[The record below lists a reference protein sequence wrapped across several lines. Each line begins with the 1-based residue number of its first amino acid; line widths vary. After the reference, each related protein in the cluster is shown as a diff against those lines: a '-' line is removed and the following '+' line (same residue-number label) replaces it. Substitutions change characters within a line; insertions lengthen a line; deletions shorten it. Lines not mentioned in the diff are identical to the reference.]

1 MIPVLI
7 YMVKV
12 SIYVV
17 VFYLIYSL
25 LLKKDTSHGRNRAF
39 IIISLVSSIILPS
52 FSIGISEPLDIQL
65 FGKLFSEVLVTTDQ
79 VNSLSNPIH
88 GPAGYVYPVYVTGVI
103 LFLFKLIVDFSSLLF
118 LIIRQKK
125 GGSRIIR
132 YQNFNTAGFTAM
144 GFIFINT
151 RLSPEEAGNVI
162 RHERNHLR
170 QNHYIDIIFIEF
182 MTAFQWFN
190 PFIHLFNRELRAIH
204 EFQADQGCLSSGIPV
219 SNYQSLLLSQIFKSG
234 SLKLTNSFSNP
245 SLLRKRMLMMTR
257 ERTPGMANFKLLS
270 VIPVAG
276 FVLLSLSP
284 NPLPSPPPP
293 PPVLVSENLEGSMP
307 LVVAEKMPSF
317 PGGDKA
323 LLNYITENI
332 RYPQEA
338 VRKNIQGRVIVRF
351 CITVTGGI
359 SQVSVLKNIDPDL
372 DAEAVRVVQSLPAFV
387 PGRQGGKP
395 VPVWYMV
402 PITFAFK

>member
-39 IIISLVSSIILPS
+39 IIISLVASIILPS
-52 FSIGISEPLDIQL
+52 FSIGTFKPVDIQF
-65 FGKLFSEVLVTTDQ
+65 FGKLLSEVLVTTGQ
-79 VNSLSNPIH
+79 VNSFSNPMT
-88 GPAGYVYPVYVTGVI
+88 GPPGYIYPVYVTGVI
-103 LFLFKLIVDFSSLLF
+103 LFLFKLIVDFSSLLY

-125 GGSRIIR
+125 SGSRIIR

-219 SNYQSLLLSQIFKSG
+219 TNYQSLLLSQIFKSG

-245 SLLRKRMLMMTR
+245 SLLRKRMLMMTK

-284 NPLPSPPPP
+284 NPLPAPPPP
-293 PPVLVSENLEGSMP
+293 PPIPVSENIGDMP
-307 LVVAEKMPSF
+307 LVIAEKMPSF

-323 LLNYITENI
+323 LLNYITANI

-338 VRKNIQGRVIVRF
+338 ARKNIQGRVIVRF
-351 CITVTGGI
+351 CITTEGGI
-359 SQVSVLKNIDPDL
+359 SQVSVLKNIDPAL

-387 PGRQGGKP
+387 PGRQGGQP

-402 PITFAFK
+402 PITFSPK

>member
-17 VFYLIYSL
+17 VFYLIYTL
-25 LLKKDTSHGRNRAF
+25 LLRKDTSHGRNRAF
-39 IIISLVSSIILPS
+39 IILSLVASIILPS
-52 FSIGISEPLDIQL
+52 FSAGTFKPLDFQF
-65 FGKLFSEVLVTTDQ
+65 FGKLLSEVLVTTDP
-79 VNSLSNPIH
+79 VTSLSNPMH
-88 GPAGYVYPVYVTGVI
+88 GPAGFTYSVYVTGVI

-125 GGSRIIR
+125 SGTRIIR

-151 RLSPEEAGNVI
+151 RLSPDEAGNVI

-190 PFIHLFNRELRAIH
+190 PFIHLLNRELRAIH

-257 ERTPGMANFKLLS
+257 ERTSGMANFKLLS

-284 NPLPSPPPP
+284 NPLPAPPP
-293 PPVLVSENLEGSMP
+293 PPVPDQRNLAEIP
-307 LVVAEKMPSF
+307 QVVVEEMPSF
-317 PGGDKA
+317 PGGDRA

-332 RYPQEA
+332 RYPQDA
-338 VRKNIQGRVIVRF
+338 ARKNIQGRVIVRF
-351 CITVTGGI
+351 CITSIGGI
-359 SQVSVLKNIDPDL
+359 SQVSVLKNVDPAL
-372 DAEAVRVVQSLPAFV
+372 DAEAVRVVQTLPAFE
-387 PGRQGGKP
+387 PGRQDGKA

-402 PITFAFK
+402 PITFTLK

>member
-1 MIPVLI
+1 
-7 YMVKV
+7 MVKV

-17 VFYLIYSL
+17 VFYLIYTL
-25 LLKKDTSHGRNRAF
+25 LLRKDTSHGRNRAF
-39 IIISLVSSIILPS
+39 IILSLVASIILPS
-52 FSIGISEPLDIQL
+52 FSAGTFKPLDFQF
-65 FGKLFSEVLVTTDQ
+65 FGKLLSEVLVTTDP
-79 VNSLSNPIH
+79 VTSLSNPMH
-88 GPAGYVYPVYVTGVI
+88 GPAGFTYSVYVTGVI

-125 GGSRIIR
+125 SGTRIIR

-151 RLSPEEAGNVI
+151 RLSPDEAGNVI

-190 PFIHLFNRELRAIH
+190 PFIHLLNRELRAIH

-257 ERTPGMANFKLLS
+257 ERTSGMANFKLLS

-284 NPLPSPPPP
+284 NPLPAPPP
-293 PPVLVSENLEGSMP
+293 PPVPDQRNLAEIP
-307 LVVAEKMPSF
+307 QVVVEEMPSF
-317 PGGDKA
+317 PGGDRA

-332 RYPQEA
+332 RYPQDA
-338 VRKNIQGRVIVRF
+338 ARKNIQGRVIVRF
-351 CITVTGGI
+351 CITSIGGI
-359 SQVSVLKNIDPDL
+359 SQVSVLKNVDPAL
-372 DAEAVRVVQSLPAFV
+372 DAEAVRVVQTLPAFE
-387 PGRQGGKP
+387 PGRQDGKA

-402 PITFAFK
+402 PITFTLK

>member
-17 VFYLIYSL
+17 VFYLIYTL
-25 LLKKDTSHGRNRAF
+25 LLRKDTSHGRNRAF
-39 IIISLVSSIILPS
+39 IILSLVASIILPS
-52 FSIGISEPLDIQL
+52 FSAGTFKPLDFQF
-65 FGKLFSEVLVTTDQ
+65 FGKLLSEVLVTTDP
-79 VNSLSNPIH
+79 VTSLSNPMH
-88 GPAGYVYPVYVTGVI
+88 GPAGFTYSVYVTGVI

-125 GGSRIIR
+125 SGTRIIR

-151 RLSPEEAGNVI
+151 RLSPDEAGNVI

-190 PFIHLFNRELRAIH
+190 PFIHLLNRELRAIH

-257 ERTPGMANFKLLS
+257 ERTSGLANFKLLS

-284 NPLPSPPPP
+284 NPLPAPPP
-293 PPVLVSENLEGSMP
+293 PPVPDQRNLAEIP
-307 LVVAEKMPSF
+307 QVVVEEMPSF
-317 PGGDKA
+317 PGGDRA

-332 RYPQEA
+332 RYPQDA
-338 VRKNIQGRVIVRF
+338 ARKNIQGRVIVRF
-351 CITVTGGI
+351 CITSIGGI
-359 SQVSVLKNIDPDL
+359 SQVSVLKNVDPAL
-372 DAEAVRVVQSLPAFV
+372 DAEAVRVVQTLPAFE
-387 PGRQGGKP
+387 PGRQDGKA

-402 PITFAFK
+402 PITFTLK